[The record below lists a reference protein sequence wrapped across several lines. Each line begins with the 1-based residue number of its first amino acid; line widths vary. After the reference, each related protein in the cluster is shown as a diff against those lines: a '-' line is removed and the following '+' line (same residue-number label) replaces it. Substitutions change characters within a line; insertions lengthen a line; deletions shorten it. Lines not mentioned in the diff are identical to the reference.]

1 MARERKSKKGKALH
15 IRGLRQRWMVNS
27 VAPVCVLLI
36 LVVILVAAGVSE
48 YYYGSMR
55 RGLERRAQA
64 TADAFG
70 RYFSG
75 SYTEYYQQASN
86 YADTFEEKESIEL
99 QFLTTGGK
107 ILVSASNLTTGLSPG
122 TGDISDAVRLEKPA
136 SFQGKDP
143 QTQENILSVS
153 CPIVTDGRVVG
164 VLRMV
169 TALQKADRQIL
180 LSVLVVAGVAAVCM
194 VLILVTNLIFINNV
208 VEPVAVLSN
217 AAKRISAGS
226 YGTQVEN
233 KYSDELGELVD
244 NINQMSLKIGQN
256 EKMKTEFIS
265 SVSHELRTPLTAIN
279 GWGETILADPTH
291 DPVQMRRG
299 IRIILNESRRL
310 STMVE
315 ELLDFSKMEDGRFTL
330 QVEPVDLQAEFE
342 DAIFTY
348 RELFRQEGIELRYDA
363 GEEVLPAIS
372 GDPERLKQVFC
383 NVLDNAAKHGGAGRR
398 IDAALTEE
406 DAEIIACCRD
416 KRRVAVLNKADLPPQ
431 ADIDLIRGEFPET
444 VVLSASQ
451 GSGAEEL
458 EKAVA
463 RVLSTDAFDPN
474 AACLTSER
482 QRSCCVRAIDDLSRA
497 VAALESGVTL
507 DAVNVCAECA
517 VGSLLE
523 LTGEKATDAVVDEVF
538 SRFCVGK

>member
-1 MARERKSKKGKALH
+1 MEKRDKIGKALH

-55 RGLERRAQA
+55 RGLEQRAQA

-153 CPIVTDGRVVG
+153 CPIVTEGRVVG

-180 LSVLVVAGVAAVCM
+180 LSVLVVAGVAGLCM
-194 VLILVTNLIFINNV
+194 ALILITNLIFINNV

-279 GWGETILADPTH
+279 GWSETLLSGEVADPESI
-291 DPVQMRRG
+291 QKG
-299 IRIILNESRRL
+299 LSIIVSEGHRL
-310 STMVE
+310 SKMVE
-315 ELLDFSKMEDGRFTL
+315 ELLEFSRIEDGRFTL
-330 QVEPVDLQAEFE
+330 NVEPVDIQAEFE
-342 DAIFTY
+342 DAVFTY
-348 RELFRQEGIELRYDA
+348 RQLYRKKHIRLDYHA
-363 GEEVLPAIS
+363 CEEEFPPIP
-372 GDPERLKQVFC
+372 GDPERLRQVFS
-383 NVLDNAAKHGGAGRR
+383 NLLDNAAKHGGGDQVIEAGITRDGDTVVISIR
-398 IDAALTEE
+398 DHGPGVAEKDLPHVKEKFYKGSSKARGNGIGLAVCD
-406 DAEIIACCRD
+406 EIITR
-416 KRRVAVLNKADLPPQ
+416 LNGQLTIGNAEGGGCIVTIRLPMLNP
-431 ADIDLIRGEFPET
+431 T
-444 VVLSASQ
+444 VQ
-451 GSGAEEL
+451 E
-458 EKAVA
+458 
-463 RVLSTDAFDPN
+463 P
-474 AACLTSER
+474 
-482 QRSCCVRAIDDLSRA
+482 
-497 VAALESGVTL
+497 
-507 DAVNVCAECA
+507 
-517 VGSLLE
+517 
-523 LTGEKATDAVVDEVF
+523 
-538 SRFCVGK
+538 

>member
-36 LVVILVAAGVSE
+36 LVVTLVAAGVAE
-48 YYYGSMR
+48 YYYGSMQ
-55 RGLERRAQA
+55 RGLEQRAPA
-64 TADAFG
+64 TAAAFG

-75 SYTEYYQQASN
+75 SYTEYYQQATS

-122 TGDISDAVRLEKPA
+122 TGDISDAVRLERMQA
-136 SFQGKDP
+136 FRGKDP

-383 NVLDNAAKHGGAGRR
+383 NVLDNAAKHGGAGKR

-406 DAEIIACCRD
+406 DGAQVIRIRDYGPGIPEGDLPYVKQKFYKGASKARGSGIGLAVCDEIIKLHDGSFAIENAYGGGCLVTIR
-416 KRRVAVLNKADLPPQ
+416 LPEQ
-431 ADIDLIRGEFPET
+431 GE
-444 VVLSASQ
+444 
-451 GSGAEEL
+451 
-458 EKAVA
+458 
-463 RVLSTDAFDPN
+463 
-474 AACLTSER
+474 
-482 QRSCCVRAIDDLSRA
+482 
-497 VAALESGVTL
+497 
-507 DAVNVCAECA
+507 
-517 VGSLLE
+517 
-523 LTGEKATDAVVDEVF
+523 
-538 SRFCVGK
+538 